1 VLCVPRTLWN
11 RDGCSIL
18 ANLRV
23 KSVARTLDGAGWGH
37 HRACGDRSSAGGSA
51 AIKRE
56 TGANAHGF
64 TVEMLVDLVRA
75 GLATAKTDRIVAGG
89 RPMEVARVRITDAD
103 RRSLAERAK

>member
-23 KSVARTLDGAGWGH
+23 KSVARTLDGA
-37 HRACGDRSSAGGSA
+37 DRSSAGGSA

>member
-1 VLCVPRTLWN
+1 M
-11 RDGCSIL
+11 
-18 ANLRV
+18 
-23 KSVARTLDGAGWGH
+23 
-37 HRACGDRSSAGGSA
+37 
-51 AIKRE
+51 
-56 TGANAHGF
+56 HGF